1 MNYNSTIKWIFS
13 KLPIYQNIG
22 AAAYKKDLKN
32 ILKLSRHLNNPNHNF
47 KSIHIAGTNGKGST
61 AHMISSV
68 LQEANYKVGL
78 YTSPHLVDFR
88 ERIKI
93 NGKMIEKDFITDF
106 IKDNIDFFDNNSF
119 SFFEL
124 SVGLAFEYFN
134 INSVDIAIIE
144 AGMGGRLDS
153 TNIISPQVSVITN
166 ISYDHTQFLGDTITK
181 IAKEK
186 AGIIKKGIPV
196 IIGENKKEITDLFIN
211 IAKQKESE
219 ILFADKLIDK
229 QYDCDLKGVYQK
241 MNIKTSV
248 QTINELV
255 KLGFIIS
262 EENIV
267 DGLKNIKTNTGILGR
282 WEIIGRDPLI
292 ICDVA
297 HNHEALSIVLNHLI
311 SMEYNKIHFVIGFVN
326 DKNLN
331 SIIDLFPMHA
341 EFYFTKPNIERGMD
355 QLELQNLFKSK
366 NRIGNSFSNVKLA
379 LKSALNMSKKDDIIY
394 VGGSTFV
401 VAEAM

>member
-1 MNYNSTIKWIFS
+1 M
-13 KLPIYQNIG
+13 YQNIG

-32 ILKLSRHLNNPNHNF
+32 ILKLSKHLNNPYHNF

-106 IKDNIDFFDNNSF
+106 IKDNIDFLNDNSF
-119 SFFEL
+119 SFFEMT
-124 SVGLAFEYFN
+124 VGLAFEYFN
-134 INSVDIAIIE
+134 KNSIDIAVIE
-144 AGMGGRLDS
+144 VGMGGRLDS
-153 TNIISPQVSVITN
+153 TNIISPQDSVITN
-166 ISYDHTQFLGDTITK
+166 ISFDHTQFLGNTIEE

-186 AGIIKKGIPV
+186 AGIIKEGTAV
-196 IIGENKKEITDLFIN
+196 VIGEKQNNTSDLFID
-211 IAKQKESE
+211 IAKEKKSE
-219 ILFADKLIDK
+219 ISFADELIEDE
-229 QYDCDLKGVYQK
+229 YDCDLKGVYQK
-241 MNIKTSV
+241 MNIKTSI

-267 DGLKNIKTNTGILGR
+267 DGLKNVKTNTGILGR
-282 WEIIGRDPLI
+282 WEIIGKDPLI

-311 SMEYNKIHFVIGFVN
+311 SMEYNKIHFVIGFVK

-331 SIIDLFPMHA
+331 SIIDLFPMYA

>member
-1 MNYNSTIKWIFS
+1 M
-13 KLPIYQNIG
+13 YQNIG

-32 ILKLSRHLNNPNHNF
+32 ILKLSKHLNNPYHNF

-106 IKDNIDFFDNNSF
+106 IKDNIDFLNDNSF
-119 SFFEL
+119 SFFEMT
-124 SVGLAFEYFN
+124 VGLAFEYFN
-134 INSVDIAIIE
+134 KNSIDIAVIE
-144 AGMGGRLDS
+144 VGMGGRLDS

-166 ISYDHTQFLGDTITK
+166 ISFDHTKFLGNTIEE

-186 AGIIKKGIPV
+186 AGIIKEGTAV
-196 IIGENKKEITDLFIN
+196 VIGEKQNNTSDLFID
-211 IAKQKESE
+211 IAKEKKSE
-219 ILFADKLIDK
+219 ISFADELIEDE
-229 QYDCDLKGVYQK
+229 YDCDLKGVYQK
-241 MNIKTSV
+241 MNIKTSI

-267 DGLKNIKTNTGILGR
+267 DGLKNVKTNTGILGR
-282 WEIIGRDPLI
+282 WEIIGKDPLI

>member
-1 MNYNSTIKWIFS
+1 M
-13 KLPIYQNIG
+13 YQNIG

>member
-1 MNYNSTIKWIFS
+1 M
-13 KLPIYQNIG
+13 PIYQNIG

-32 ILKLSRHLNNPNHNF
+32 ILKLSKHLNNPYHNF

-106 IKDNIDFFDNNSF
+106 IKDNIDFLNDNSF
-119 SFFEL
+119 SFFEMT
-124 SVGLAFEYFN
+124 VGLAFEYFN
-134 INSVDIAIIE
+134 KNSIDIAVIE
-144 AGMGGRLDS
+144 VGMGGRLDS

-166 ISYDHTQFLGDTITK
+166 ISFDHTQFLGNTIEE

-186 AGIIKKGIPV
+186 AGIIKEGTAV
-196 IIGENKKEITDLFIN
+196 VIGEKQNNTSDLFID
-211 IAKQKESE
+211 IAKEKKSE
-219 ILFADKLIDK
+219 ISFADELIEDE
-229 QYDCDLKGVYQK
+229 YDCDLKGVYQK
-241 MNIKTSV
+241 MNIKTSI

-267 DGLKNIKTNTGILGR
+267 DGLKNVKTNTGILGR
-282 WEIIGRDPLI
+282 WEIIGKDPLI

>member
-1 MNYNSTIKWIFS
+1 
-13 KLPIYQNIG
+13 
-22 AAAYKKDLKN
+22 
-32 ILKLSRHLNNPNHNF
+32 
-47 KSIHIAGTNGKGST
+47 
-61 AHMISSV
+61 MISSV

-106 IKDNIDFFDNNSF
+106 IKDNIDFFDDNSF

-262 EENIV
+262 KENIV
-267 DGLKNIKTNTGILGR
+267 DGLKNVKTNTGILGR
-282 WEIIGRDPLI
+282 WEIIGKAPLI

-311 SMEYNKIHFVIGFVN
+311 SMEYNKIHFNFTNGMQVDYSKWKKGNRMVVEGNNTYWMHKIFVYSFN
-326 DKNLN
+326 NMLRLN
-331 SIIDLFPMHA
+331 II
-341 EFYFTKPNIERGMD
+341 
-355 QLELQNLFKSK
+355 
-366 NRIGNSFSNVKLA
+366 
-379 LKSALNMSKKDDIIY
+379 
-394 VGGSTFV
+394 
-401 VAEAM
+401 

>member
-1 MNYNSTIKWIFS
+1 M
-13 KLPIYQNIG
+13 YQNIG

-32 ILKLSRHLNNPNHNF
+32 ILKLSRHLNNPHHNF

-106 IKDNIDFFDNNSF
+106 IKDNIDFFDDNSF

-262 EENIV
+262 KENIV
-267 DGLKNIKTNTGILGR
+267 DGLKNVKTNTGILGR
-282 WEIIGRDPLI
+282 WEIIGKAPLI

-311 SMEYNKIHFVIGFVN
+311 SMEYNKIHFVIGFVK

-331 SIIDLFPMHA
+331 SIIDLFPMYA

>member
-1 MNYNSTIKWIFS
+1 M
-13 KLPIYQNIG
+13 YQNIG

-32 ILKLSRHLNNPNHNF
+32 ILKLSRHLNNPYHNF

-106 IKDNIDFFDNNSF
+106 IKDNIDFLNDNSF
-119 SFFEL
+119 SFFEMT
-124 SVGLAFEYFN
+124 VGLAFEYFN
-134 INSVDIAIIE
+134 KNSIDIAVIE
-144 AGMGGRLDS
+144 VGMGGRLDS

-166 ISYDHTQFLGDTITK
+166 ISFDHTQFLGNTIEE

-186 AGIIKKGIPV
+186 AGIIKEGTAV
-196 IIGENKKEITDLFIN
+196 VIGEKQNNTSDLFID
-211 IAKQKESE
+211 IAKEKKSE
-219 ILFADKLIDK
+219 ISFADELIEDE
-229 QYDCDLKGVYQK
+229 YDCDLKGVYQK
-241 MNIKTSV
+241 MNIKTSI

-267 DGLKNIKTNTGILGR
+267 DGLKNVKTNTGILGR
-282 WEIIGRDPLI
+282 WEIIGKDPLI

>member
-1 MNYNSTIKWIFS
+1 M
-13 KLPIYQNIG
+13 
-22 AAAYKKDLKN
+22 
-32 ILKLSRHLNNPNHNF
+32 
-47 KSIHIAGTNGKGST
+47 
-61 AHMISSV
+61 
-68 LQEANYKVGL
+68 
-78 YTSPHLVDFR
+78 
-88 ERIKI
+88 
-93 NGKMIEKDFITDF
+93 
-106 IKDNIDFFDNNSF
+106 
-119 SFFEL
+119 

-262 EENIV
+262 KENIV
-267 DGLKNIKTNTGILGR
+267 DGLKNVKTNTGILGR
-282 WEIIGRDPLI
+282 WEIIGKAPLI

-311 SMEYNKIHFVIGFVN
+311 SMEYNKIHFVIGFVK

-331 SIIDLFPMHA
+331 SIIDLFPMYA

>member
-1 MNYNSTIKWIFS
+1 M
-13 KLPIYQNIG
+13 YQNIG

-32 ILKLSRHLNNPNHNF
+32 ILKLSRHLNNPHHNF

-78 YTSPHLVDFR
+78 YTSPHLIDFR

-93 NGKMIEKDFITDF
+93 NGKMIEKDFIIDF
-106 IKDNIDFFDNNSF
+106 IKDNISFFDDNSF

-196 IIGENKKEITDLFIN
+196 IIGENKKEISDLFIN

-241 MNIKTSV
+241 KNIKTSV

-262 EENIV
+262 EQNIV

-282 WEIIGRDPLI
+282 WEIIGKDPLI

-311 SMEYNKIHFVIGFVN
+311 SMEYNKIHFVIGFVK

>member
-1 MNYNSTIKWIFS
+1 M
-13 KLPIYQNIG
+13 YQNIG

-32 ILKLSRHLNNPNHNF
+32 ILKLSRHLNNPHHNF

-93 NGKMIEKDFITDF
+93 NGKTIKKDFITDF
-106 IKDNIDFFDNNSF
+106 IKDNIDFFDDNSF

-153 TNIISPQVSVITN
+153 TNIISPQVSIITN

-196 IIGENKKEITDLFIN
+196 IIGEKQNNTSDLFID
-211 IAKQKESE
+211 IAKEKKSE
-219 ILFADKLIDK
+219 ISFADELIEDE
-229 QYDCDLKGVYQK
+229 YDCDLKGVYQK
-241 MNIKTSV
+241 MNIKTSI

-267 DGLKNIKTNTGILGR
+267 DGLKNVKTNTGILGR
-282 WEIIGRDPLI
+282 WEIIGEDPLI

>member
-1 MNYNSTIKWIFS
+1 M
-13 KLPIYQNIG
+13 YQNIG

-32 ILKLSRHLNNPNHNF
+32 ILKLSRHLNNPHHNF

-106 IKDNIDFFDNNSF
+106 IKDNIDFLNDNSF
-119 SFFEL
+119 SFFEMT
-124 SVGLAFEYFN
+124 VGLAFEYFN
-134 INSVDIAIIE
+134 KNSIDIAVIE
-144 AGMGGRLDS
+144 VGMGGRLDS

-166 ISYDHTQFLGDTITK
+166 ISFDHTQFLGNTIEE

-186 AGIIKKGIPV
+186 AGIIKEGTAV
-196 IIGENKKEITDLFIN
+196 VIGEKQNNTSDLFID
-211 IAKQKESE
+211 IAKEKKSE
-219 ILFADKLIDK
+219 ISFADELIEDE
-229 QYDCDLKGVYQK
+229 YDCDLKGVYQK
-241 MNIKTSV
+241 MNIKTSI

-267 DGLKNIKTNTGILGR
+267 DGLKNVKTNTGILGR
-282 WEIIGRDPLI
+282 WEIIGKDPLI

-379 LKSALNMSKKDDIIY
+379 LKSALNISKKDDIIY

>member
-1 MNYNSTIKWIFS
+1 M
-13 KLPIYQNIG
+13 PMYQNIG

-32 ILKLSRHLNNPNHNF
+32 ILKLSRHLNNPHHNF

-106 IKDNIDFFDNNSF
+106 IKDNIDFFDDNSF

-186 AGIIKKGIPV
+186 AGIIKKGIPI
-196 IIGENKKEITDLFIN
+196 IIGENKKEIADLFIN

-282 WEIIGRDPLI
+282 WEIIGKAPLI

-297 HNHEALSIVLNHLI
+297 HNHAALSIVLNHLI
-311 SMEYNKIHFVIGFVN
+311 SMEYNKIHFVIGFVK

-331 SIIDLFPMHA
+331 SIIDLFPMYA

>member
-1 MNYNSTIKWIFS
+1 M
-13 KLPIYQNIG
+13 YQNIG

-282 WEIIGRDPLI
+282 WEIIGREPLI

-379 LKSALNMSKKDDIIY
+379 LKSALNISKKDDIIY

>member
-1 MNYNSTIKWIFS
+1 
-13 KLPIYQNIG
+13 LPMYQNIG

-32 ILKLSRHLNNPNHNF
+32 ILKLSRHLNNPHHNF

-106 IKDNIDFFDNNSF
+106 IKDNIDFFDDNSF

-262 EENIV
+262 EQNIV

-282 WEIIGRDPLI
+282 WEIIGKDPLI

>member
-1 MNYNSTIKWIFS
+1 M
-13 KLPIYQNIG
+13 YQNIG

-32 ILKLSRHLNNPNHNF
+32 ILKLSKHLNNPYHNF

-106 IKDNIDFFDNNSF
+106 IKDNIDFLNDNSF
-119 SFFEL
+119 SFFEMT
-124 SVGLAFEYFN
+124 VGLAFEYFN
-134 INSVDIAIIE
+134 KNSIDIAVIE
-144 AGMGGRLDS
+144 VGMGGRLDS

-166 ISYDHTQFLGDTITK
+166 ISFDHTQFLGNTIEE

-186 AGIIKKGIPV
+186 AGIIKEGTAV
-196 IIGENKKEITDLFIN
+196 VIGEKQNNTSDLFID
-211 IAKQKESE
+211 IAKEKKSE
-219 ILFADKLIDK
+219 ISFADELIEDE
-229 QYDCDLKGVYQK
+229 YDCDLKGVYQK
-241 MNIKTSV
+241 MNIKTSI

-267 DGLKNIKTNTGILGR
+267 DGLKNVKTNTGILGR
-282 WEIIGRDPLI
+282 WEIIGKDPLI

-341 EFYFTKPNIERGMD
+341 EFYFTKPNID

>member
-1 MNYNSTIKWIFS
+1 M
-13 KLPIYQNIG
+13 YQNIG

-186 AGIIKKGIPV
+186 AGIIKEGTAV
-196 IIGENKKEITDLFIN
+196 VIGEKQNNTSDLFID
-211 IAKQKESE
+211 IAKEKKSE
-219 ILFADKLIDK
+219 ISFADELIEDE
-229 QYDCDLKGVYQK
+229 YDCDLKGVYQK

>member
-1 MNYNSTIKWIFS
+1 M
-13 KLPIYQNIG
+13 YQNIG

-32 ILKLSRHLNNPNHNF
+32 ILKLSRYLNNPNHNF

>member
-1 MNYNSTIKWIFS
+1 M
-13 KLPIYQNIG
+13 YQNIG

-32 ILKLSRHLNNPNHNF
+32 ILKLSRHLNNPHHNF

-106 IKDNIDFFDNNSF
+106 IKDNIDFLNDNSF
-119 SFFEL
+119 SFFEMT
-124 SVGLAFEYFN
+124 VGLAFEYFN
-134 INSVDIAIIE
+134 KNSIDIAVIE
-144 AGMGGRLDS
+144 VGMGGRLDS

-166 ISYDHTQFLGDTITK
+166 ISFDHTKFLGNTIEE

-186 AGIIKKGIPV
+186 AGIIKEGTAV
-196 IIGENKKEITDLFIN
+196 VIGEKQNNTSDLFID
-211 IAKQKESE
+211 IAKEKKSE
-219 ILFADKLIDK
+219 ISFADELIEDE
-229 QYDCDLKGVYQK
+229 YDCDLKGVYQK
-241 MNIKTSV
+241 MNIKTSI

-267 DGLKNIKTNTGILGR
+267 DGLKNVKTNTGILGR
-282 WEIIGRDPLI
+282 WEIIGEDPLI

-379 LKSALNMSKKDDIIY
+379 LKSALNISKKDDIIY

>member
-1 MNYNSTIKWIFS
+1 M
-13 KLPIYQNIG
+13 YQNIG

-32 ILKLSRHLNNPNHNF
+32 ILKLSRHLNNPHHNF

-93 NGKMIEKDFITDF
+93 NEKMIEKDFITDF
-106 IKDNIDFFDNNSF
+106 IKDNIDFFDDNSF

-134 INSVDIAIIE
+134 INFVDIAIIE

-196 IIGENKKEITDLFIN
+196 IIGENKKEITNLFIN
-211 IAKQKESE
+211 IAKEKRSE
-219 ILFADKLIDK
+219 ISFADELIDK

-262 EENIV
+262 EQNIV
-267 DGLKNIKTNTGILGR
+267 DGLKNVIRSTGIRGR
-282 WEIIGRDPLI
+282 WEIIGKDPLI

-311 SMEYNKIHFVIGFVN
+311 SMEYNKIHFVIGFVE

>member
-1 MNYNSTIKWIFS
+1 M
-13 KLPIYQNIG
+13 YQNIG

-32 ILKLSRHLNNPNHNF
+32 ILKLSKHLNNPYHNF

-106 IKDNIDFFDNNSF
+106 IKDNIDFLNDNSF
-119 SFFEL
+119 SFFEMT
-124 SVGLAFEYFN
+124 VGLAFEYFN
-134 INSVDIAIIE
+134 KNSIDIAVIE
-144 AGMGGRLDS
+144 VGMGGRLDS

-166 ISYDHTQFLGDTITK
+166 ISFDHTQFLGNTIEE

-186 AGIIKKGIPV
+186 AGIIKEGTAV
-196 IIGENKKEITDLFIN
+196 VIGEKQNNTSDLFID
-211 IAKQKESE
+211 IAKEKKSE
-219 ILFADKLIDK
+219 ISFADELIEDE
-229 QYDCDLKGVYQK
+229 YDCDLKGVYQK
-241 MNIKTSV
+241 MNIKTSI

-267 DGLKNIKTNTGILGR
+267 DGLKNVKTNTGILGR

>member
-32 ILKLSRHLNNPNHNF
+32 ILKLSKHLNNPYHNF

-106 IKDNIDFFDNNSF
+106 IKDNIDFFNDNSF
-119 SFFEL
+119 SFFEMT
-124 SVGLAFEYFN
+124 VGLAFEYFN
-134 INSVDIAIIE
+134 KNSIDIAVIE
-144 AGMGGRLDS
+144 VGMGGRLDS

-166 ISYDHTQFLGDTITK
+166 ISFDHTKFLGNTIEE

-186 AGIIKKGIPV
+186 AGIIKEGTAV
-196 IIGENKKEITDLFIN
+196 VIGEKQNNTSDLFID
-211 IAKQKESE
+211 IAKEKKSE
-219 ILFADKLIDK
+219 ISFADELIEDE
-229 QYDCDLKGVYQK
+229 YDCDLKGVYQK
-241 MNIKTSV
+241 MNIKTSI

-267 DGLKNIKTNTGILGR
+267 DGLKNVKTNTGILGR
-282 WEIIGRDPLI
+282 WEIIGKDPLI

-379 LKSALNMSKKDDIIY
+379 LKSALNISKKDDIIY

>member
-1 MNYNSTIKWIFS
+1 M
-13 KLPIYQNIG
+13 YQNIG
-22 AAAYKKDLKN
+22 AVAYKKDLKN
-32 ILKLSRHLNNPNHNF
+32 ILKLSKHLNNPYHNF

-106 IKDNIDFFDNNSF
+106 IKDNIDFLNDNSF
-119 SFFEL
+119 SFFEMT
-124 SVGLAFEYFN
+124 VGLAFEYFN
-134 INSVDIAIIE
+134 KNSIDIAVIE
-144 AGMGGRLDS
+144 VGMGGRLDS

-166 ISYDHTQFLGDTITK
+166 ISFDHTKFLGNTIEE

-186 AGIIKKGIPV
+186 AGIIKEGTAV
-196 IIGENKKEITDLFIN
+196 VIGEKQNNTSDLFID
-211 IAKQKESE
+211 IAKEKKSE
-219 ILFADKLIDK
+219 ISFADELIEDE
-229 QYDCDLKGVYQK
+229 YDCDLKGVYQK
-241 MNIKTSV
+241 MNIKTSI

-267 DGLKNIKTNTGILGR
+267 DGLKNVKTNTGILGR
-282 WEIIGRDPLI
+282 WEIIGKDPLI

-379 LKSALNMSKKDDIIY
+379 LKSALNISKKDDIIY

>member
-1 MNYNSTIKWIFS
+1 M
-13 KLPIYQNIG
+13 YQNIG

-32 ILKLSRHLNNPNHNF
+32 ILKLSKHLNNPYHNF

-106 IKDNIDFFDNNSF
+106 IKDNIDFLNDNSF
-119 SFFEL
+119 SFFEMT
-124 SVGLAFEYFN
+124 VGLAFEYFN
-134 INSVDIAIIE
+134 KNSIDIAVIE
-144 AGMGGRLDS
+144 VGMGGRLDS

-166 ISYDHTQFLGDTITK
+166 ISFDHTKFLGNTIEE

-186 AGIIKKGIPV
+186 AGIIKEGTAV
-196 IIGENKKEITDLFIN
+196 VIGEKQNNTSDLFID
-211 IAKQKESE
+211 IAKEKKSE
-219 ILFADKLIDK
+219 ISFADELIEDE
-229 QYDCDLKGVYQK
+229 YDCDLKGVYQK
-241 MNIKTSV
+241 MNIKTSI

-262 EENIV
+262 EKNIV
-267 DGLKNIKTNTGILGR
+267 DGLKNVKTNTGILGR
-282 WEIIGRDPLI
+282 WEIIGKDPLI

>member
-1 MNYNSTIKWIFS
+1 M
-13 KLPIYQNIG
+13 YQNIG

-32 ILKLSRHLNNPNHNF
+32 ILKLSRHLNNPHHNF

-106 IKDNIDFFDNNSF
+106 IKDNIDFFDDNSF

-219 ILFADKLIDK
+219 ILFVDKLIDK

-248 QTINELV
+248 QTIYELV

-262 EENIV
+262 EQNIV
-267 DGLKNIKTNTGILGR
+267 DGLKNVIRSTGIRGR
-282 WEIIGRDPLI
+282 WEIIGKDPLI

>member
-13 KLPIYQNIG
+13 KLPMYQNIG

-32 ILKLSRHLNNPNHNF
+32 ILKLSRHLNNPHHNF

-78 YTSPHLVDFR
+78 YTSPHLIDFR

-93 NGKMIEKDFITDF
+93 NGKMIEKNFIIDF
-106 IKDNIDFFDNNSF
+106 IKDNISFFDDNSF

-196 IIGENKKEITDLFIN
+196 IIGENKKEISDLFIN

-262 EENIV
+262 KENIV
-267 DGLKNIKTNTGILGR
+267 DGLKNVKTNTGILGR
-282 WEIIGRDPLI
+282 WEIIGKAPLI

-311 SMEYNKIHFVIGFVN
+311 SMEYNKIHFVIGFVK

-331 SIIDLFPMHA
+331 SIIDLFPMYA

>member
-1 MNYNSTIKWIFS
+1 MFS
-13 KLPIYQNIG
+13 KLPMYQNVG
-22 AAAYKKDLKN
+22 PSAYKKDLNN
-32 ILKLSRHLNNPNHNF
+32 IIKLTNHLNNPHKDF

-61 AHMISSV
+61 AHMLSSI
-68 LQEANYKVGL
+68 LQESKYNVGL

-93 NGKMIEKDFITDF
+93 NGVMIEKDFIVDF
-106 IKDNIDFFDNNSF
+106 FKDNIDFFNHNSF
-119 SFFEL
+119 SFFEMT
-124 SVGLAFEYFN
+124 VGLAFEYFKMK
-134 INSVDIAIIE
+134 SVAIAVIE
-144 AGMGGRLDS
+144 TGMGGRLDS
-153 TNIISPQVSVITN
+153 TNIISPEVSVITN
-166 ISYDHTQFLGDTITK
+166 ISFDHTQFLGNTIEE

-186 AGIIKKGIPV
+186 AGIIKEGTAV
-196 IIGENKKEITDLFIN
+196 VIGEKQNNTSDLFID
-211 IAKQKESE
+211 IAKEKKSE
-219 ILFADKLIDK
+219 ISFADELIEDE
-229 QYDCDLKGVYQK
+229 YDCDLKGVYQK
-241 MNIKTSV
+241 MNIKTSI

-267 DGLKNIKTNTGILGR
+267 DGLKNVKTNTGILGR
-282 WEIIGRDPLI
+282 WEIIGKDPLI

-379 LKSALNMSKKDDIIY
+379 LKSALNISKKDDIIY

>member
-1 MNYNSTIKWIFS
+1 M
-13 KLPIYQNIG
+13 YQNIG

-32 ILKLSRHLNNPNHNF
+32 ILKLSRHLNNPHHNF

-106 IKDNIDFFDNNSF
+106 IKDNIDFFDDNSF

-262 EENIV
+262 KENIV
-267 DGLKNIKTNTGILGR
+267 DGLKNVKTNTGILGR
-282 WEIIGRDPLI
+282 WEIIGKAPLI